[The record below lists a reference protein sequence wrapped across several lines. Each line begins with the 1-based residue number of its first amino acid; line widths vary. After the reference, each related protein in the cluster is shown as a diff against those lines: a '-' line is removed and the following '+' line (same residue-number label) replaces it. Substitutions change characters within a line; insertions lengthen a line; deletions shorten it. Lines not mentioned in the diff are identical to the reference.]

1 MRLALTGATI
11 ISSISPPSVATAD
24 ILVEHGRVAAVGVP
38 VPDGVARLDCS
49 GCLVVPG
56 NVCAHTHLYSA
67 LARGMPGAGPAPRS
81 FIDIL
86 RRVWWRLDRALD
98 DETIRASALLGG
110 LEALRAGTTTVIDH
124 HASPNAVDGSLDV
137 IAEALAELG
146 IRSVLCY
153 ETSDRDGPDV
163 AAAGLAENARLIH
176 AIDAG
181 RWPLSRAMV
190 GAHASFTLTRPTLDA
205 VAALARDTGR
215 GLHIHA
221 AEDRID
227 ETDARVRFER
237 SVGARLR
244 DAGALDAR
252 TLLAHGVHLDP
263 DEAELVRGSGST
275 VVHNPRSNL
284 NNAVG
289 RPPLD
294 LLGPRVAL
302 GTDGIG
308 ADMFEEVRTAYFAR
322 RSEAVTTGPDWAL
335 DRLAHGASVAGT
347 AFDEP
352 SLGRITAGAP
362 ADLVVLDAPPPTPL
376 HAGNVADQ
384 WIFGLSAA
392 AVRDVLVDGR
402 LVLTGRRPAVVDPGD
417 VAELTRGAAR
427 RLWSRLESIAEHPF
441 DPISVAPL
449 GAGR

>member
-38 VPDGVARLDCS
+38 VPDGIARLDCS

-81 FIDIL
+81 FIEIL

-163 AAAGLAENARLIH
+163 AAAGVAENARFIH

-227 ETDARVRFER
+227 ETDARVQFGR

-244 DAGALDAR
+244 DAGALVRGRSSHTVSTSIPMRRDWFAGPVRPSSTTRVRTSTTPSGGRRSTCSGRASHWAPTASAR
-252 TLLAHGVHLDP
+252 TCS
-263 DEAELVRGSGST
+263 R
-275 VVHNPRSNL
+275 R
-284 NNAVG
+284 
-289 RPPLD
+289 
-294 LLGPRVAL
+294 
-302 GTDGIG
+302 
-308 ADMFEEVRTAYFAR
+308 FAR
-322 RSEAVTTGPDWAL
+322 RTS
-335 DRLAHGASVAGT
+335 R
-347 AFDEP
+347 
-352 SLGRITAGAP
+352 
-362 ADLVVLDAPPPTPL
+362 
-376 HAGNVADQ
+376 
-384 WIFGLSAA
+384 
-392 AVRDVLVDGR
+392 DGR
-402 LVLTGRRPAVVDPGD
+402 
-417 VAELTRGAAR
+417 
-427 RLWSRLESIAEHPF
+427 RL
-441 DPISVAPL
+441 
-449 GAGR
+449 